1 MQLDTR
7 FASAGIKKQ
16 YVNLTKFQSIEKSE
30 IMLSFHKRFS
40 EIMLGWDAKKK
51 IKQQCY
57 VIMTPISTLSW
68 NVLSLAALISHSCHM
83 LAARRKNLLNG
94 GRWFSFFEAISLS
107 RAQFAIHF
115 RLKLKESQSIYK
127 LVHICFF
134 LMSDNVSQVL
144 LPLTELPSNVINP
157 SISRQ
162 LHPLFTTQFITLFVG
177 ELWCVQTL
185 STF

>member
-1 MQLDTR
+1 M
-7 FASAGIKKQ
+7 
-16 YVNLTKFQSIEKSE
+16 KFQSIEKSE
-30 IMLSFHKRFS
+30 IMLGFQKRFS
-40 EIMLGWDAKKK
+40 EIMLGWDAEKK

-68 NVLSLAALISHSCHM
+68 NVLSSAALISHSCHM
-83 LAARRKNLLNG
+83 LAARKKNLLNG

-134 LMSDNVSQVL
+134 Y
-144 LPLTELPSNVINP
+144 E
-157 SISRQ
+157 R
-162 LHPLFTTQFITLFVG
+162 
-177 ELWCVQTL
+177 
-185 STF
+185 

>member
-1 MQLDTR
+1 M
-7 FASAGIKKQ
+7 
-16 YVNLTKFQSIEKSE
+16 KFQSIEKSE
-30 IMLSFHKRFS
+30 IMLGFQKRFS
-40 EIMLGWDAKKK
+40 EIMLCWDAKKK

-68 NVLSLAALISHSCHM
+68 NVLSSAAIISHSCHM

-94 GRWFSFFEAISLS
+94 GHWFSFFEAISLS
-107 RAQFAIHF
+107 RAQFAIHI

-144 LPLTELPSNVINP
+144 LPLTELINP

-177 ELWCVQTL
+177 ELWRVQTL
-185 STF
+185 SAF

>member
-1 MQLDTR
+1 M
-7 FASAGIKKQ
+7 
-16 YVNLTKFQSIEKSE
+16 KFQSIEKSE
-30 IMLSFHKRFS
+30 IMLGFQKRFS
-40 EIMLGWDAKKK
+40 EIMLGWDAEKK
-51 IKQQCY
+51 IKRQCY

-68 NVLSLAALISHSCHM
+68 NVLSSAALISHSCHM
-83 LAARRKNLLNG
+83 LAARKKNLLNG

-134 LMSDNVSQVL
+134 FMSHNVSQVL

-162 LHPLFTTQFITLFVG
+162 LHPLLTTQFITLFVG

-185 STF
+185 SAF

>member
-1 MQLDTR
+1 MDQGQMTQRSKLLITELSTLSPLTGLAAMQLDTR
-7 FASAGIKKQ
+7 FESACIKVKTI
-16 YVNLTKFQSIEKSE
+16 YVNLMKFQSIEKSE
-30 IMLSFHKRFS
+30 IMLGFQKRFS
-40 EIMLGWDAKKK
+40 EIMLCWDAKKK

-134 LMSDNVSQVL
+134 FNEQ
-144 LPLTELPSNVINP
+144 
-157 SISRQ
+157 
-162 LHPLFTTQFITLFVG
+162 
-177 ELWCVQTL
+177 
-185 STF
+185 